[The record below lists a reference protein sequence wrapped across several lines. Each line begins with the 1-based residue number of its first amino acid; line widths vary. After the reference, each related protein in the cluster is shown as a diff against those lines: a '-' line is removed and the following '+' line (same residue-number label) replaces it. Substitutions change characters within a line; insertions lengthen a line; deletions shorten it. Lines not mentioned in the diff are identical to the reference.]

1 MKEGFQS
8 KFIRE
13 MLWITKERVAYL
25 GMKVPIT
32 PDIKQVE
39 GTGRAH
45 EYSYRN
51 LLQFAIVEWL
61 TEVGLSM
68 RDVKYLLSVLEN
80 ASEIG
85 EMAGGPTPVN
95 APTEYIPKKLS
106 VDVTAWPPR
115 KKKGLIVGVRDSY
128 VYIHEPDRVKN
139 AFENYFSPSS
149 DGELHFIM
157 TKPGLPPDNDYILAI
172 TDDIAEFAQV
182 ISNFRAPTQMLINMK
197 EIKFR
202 VNVYI
207 DVETWEPDY

>member
-1 MKEGFQS
+1 
-8 KFIRE
+8 
-13 MLWITKERVAYL
+13 
-25 GMKVPIT
+25 
-32 PDIKQVE
+32 VE

-45 EYSYRN
+45 EYSYKN

-80 ASEIG
+80 ASEIL
-85 EMAGGPTPVN
+85 EMAESSIPSLDHYVPKGLN
-95 APTEYIPKKLS
+95 A
-106 VDVTAWPPR
+106 VDAAWPPR
-115 KKKGLIVGVRDSY
+115 ERKIGGLTARAREDFVL
-128 VYIHEPDRVKN
+128 IHEPERVRD
-139 AFENYFSPSS
+139 AFQNYFSPSS

-157 TKPGLPPDNDYILAI
+157 TKPGLPPDNVYILAI

-182 ISNFRAPTQMLINMK
+182 ISHLRAPTQMLINMK

-207 DVETWEPDY
+207 DVETWEPDD

>member
-1 MKEGFQS
+1 MKDRFQS

-13 MLWITKERVAYL
+13 MLGITKERVAYL

-32 PDIKQVE
+32 PEIKQVE

-85 EMAGGPTPVN
+85 EMAGGTTPAV
-95 APTEYIPKKLS
+95 A
-106 VDVTAWPPR
+106 VA
-115 KKKGLIVGVRDSY
+115 
-128 VYIHEPDRVKN
+128 
-139 AFENYFSPSS
+139 
-149 DGELHFIM
+149 
-157 TKPGLPPDNDYILAI
+157 
-172 TDDIAEFAQV
+172 
-182 ISNFRAPTQMLINMK
+182 
-197 EIKFR
+197 
-202 VNVYI
+202 
-207 DVETWEPDY
+207 

>member
-13 MLWITKERVAYL
+13 MLFLTKERVAYL

-32 PDIKQVE
+32 PEIKQVE

-85 EMAGGPTPVN
+85 EMATPV
-95 APTEYIPKKLS
+95 AVSHYIPKECR
-106 VDVTAWPPR
+106 VDVAAWPPR
-115 KKKGLIVGVRDSY
+115 EKGRLIVGEREAF

-139 AFENYFSPSS
+139 AFENYYSPSS

-157 TKPGLPPDNDYILAI
+157 TKPGLPPDNVYILAI
-172 TDDIAEFAQV
+172 TDDIAEFTQV
-182 ISNFRAPTQMLINMK
+182 ISLLRAPTQMLINMK

-207 DVETWEPDY
+207 DVETWEPDD